1 MHATQSVGLTL
12 LFWLFG
18 ALTAVAGTVIYIDFG
33 LTIPRH
39 NIDGQEE
46 PVVRNGGDLNYVS
59 NVVCIIRF

>member
-1 MHATQSVGLTL
+1 MTL

-18 ALTAVAGTVIYIDFG
+18 ALTAVAGMVIYIDFG

-39 NIDGQEE
+39 SIDGRKE

-59 NVVCIIRF
+59 STICIERYPF

>member
-1 MHATQSVGLTL
+1 M

-18 ALTAVAGTVIYIDFG
+18 ALTAVAGTIIYIDFG

-39 NIDGQEE
+39 SIDGQEE

-59 NVVCIIRF
+59 EVEDIVCYHI